1 MLGRISTVTITA
13 PDLPAAVAAYQ
24 RYLGYRVV
32 DDGALGR
39 EMARAWGRP
48 QMAGQRAVLLEPESG
63 AETYLRFVQGPAY
76 VEHEP
81 LSCVGW
87 NAAELIV
94 EDVDA
99 LADELANSPFRII
112 GRPADLSFSDQIRA
126 MQVVGP
132 AREVL
137 YLTQI
142 RQKLAAFDTP
152 VAATRYRLR
161 ITKTRFTTAV
171 MLGVIRLLRADGVD
185 AAGLPPSYPLDGR
198 GEEIPHETTQLTG
211 IDDAMVADASP
222 IESVAAAIT
231 WPKWAPAWAV
241 GAAGQPTARAG
252 TPRRLAVG
260 SSTQMSTLGAPSG
273 GRGGSGQAGED
284 SSVVRPMTPVNGV
297 PSL

>member
-63 AETYLRFVQGPAY
+63 VETYLRFVQGPAY

-142 RQKLAAFDTP
+142 KQKLAAFDTP
-152 VAATRYRLR
+152 VAASFVDRVFIVILGGASLDALQDYYQAQFGIPRA
-161 ITKTRFTTAV
+161 TAMPSV
-171 MLGVIRLLRADGVD
+171 VSVLSAQY
-185 AAGLPPSYPLDGR
+185 GLPRDYQHAIAAMPLSGQCYIEADQMPPAAASRPCVPG
-198 GEEIPHETTQLTG
+198 QLPPG
-211 IDDAMVADASP
+211 IAMVSFEIDRLPERLSSSLGPAHRAASLP
-222 IESVAAAIT
+222 YAGRRSQVC
-231 WPKWAPAWAV
+231 V
-241 GAAGQPTARAG
+241 GAAGE
-252 TPRRLAVG
+252 LIELIE
-260 SSTQMSTLGAPSG
+260 S
-273 GRGGSGQAGED
+273 D
-284 SSVVRPMTPVNGV
+284 
-297 PSL
+297 

>member
-32 DDGALGR
+32 DDGALGHDT
-39 EMARAWGRP
+39 ARAWGRP
-48 QMAGQRAVLLEPESG
+48 QMAGQRAVLLEPASG

-94 EDVDA
+94 QDVDA
-99 LADELANSPFRII
+99 LAAELANSPFRII

-142 RQKLAAFDTP
+142 KQKLAAFDTP
-152 VAATRYRLR
+152 AAASFVDRVFIVILGGASLDALQDHYHVQFSVPRATAMPSVVSVLSAQYGLPRDYKHSIAALQLAGQCYIEIDQMPAAAASRPCVPGQLPPGVAMVSFEIDRLPER
-161 ITKTRFTTAV
+161 LSSS
-171 MLGVIRLLRADGVD
+171 LGPAHR
-185 AAGLPPSYPLDGR
+185 AAGLPYAGR
-198 GEEIPHETTQLTG
+198 RSQ
-211 IDDAMVADASP
+211 VC
-222 IESVAAAIT
+222 
-231 WPKWAPAWAV
+231 V
-241 GAAGQPTARAG
+241 GAAGE
-252 TPRRLAVG
+252 LVE
-260 SSTQMSTLGAPSG
+260 LIESG
-273 GRGGSGQAGED
+273 
-284 SSVVRPMTPVNGV
+284 
-297 PSL
+297 

>member
-39 EMARAWGRP
+39 DMARAWGRP
-48 QMAGQRAVLLEPESG
+48 QMAGQRAVLLEPASG

-76 VEHEP
+76 VDHEP

-94 EDVDA
+94 QDVDA
-99 LADELANSPFRII
+99 VAAELANGPFRII

-142 RQKLAAFDTP
+142 KQKLAAFDTP
-152 VAATRYRLR
+152 VAASSVDRVFIVILGGASLDTLQDYYQVQFGVARAAAMPSVVSVLSAQYGLPRDYQHAIAALQVAGQCYIEVDQMPPAAASRPCVPGQLPPGVAMVSFEIDRLPE
-161 ITKTRFTTAV
+161 
-171 MLGVIRLLRADGVD
+171 RLLSSLGPAHRAP
-185 AAGLPPSYPLDGR
+185 GLPYAGR
-198 GEEIPHETTQLTG
+198 RSQ
-211 IDDAMVADASP
+211 AC
-222 IESVAAAIT
+222 
-231 WPKWAPAWAV
+231 V
-241 GAAGQPTARAG
+241 GAAGE
-252 TPRRLAVG
+252 LIE
-260 SSTQMSTLGAPSG
+260 LIESG
-273 GRGGSGQAGED
+273 
-284 SSVVRPMTPVNGV
+284 
-297 PSL
+297 

>member
-39 EMARAWGRP
+39 DTASAWGRP
-48 QMAGQRAVLLEPESG
+48 QMAGQRAVLLEPASG

-94 EDVDA
+94 QDVDA
-99 LADELANSPFRII
+99 LASELAGSPFRII
-112 GRPADLSFSDQIRA
+112 GQPADLSFSDQIRA

-142 RQKLAAFDTP
+142 KQKLAAFDTP
-152 VAATRYRLR
+152 AAASFVDRAFIVILGGASLDALQDYYHGQFGVPRA
-161 ITKTRFTTAV
+161 TAMPSV
-171 MLGVIRLLRADGVD
+171 VSVLSAQY
-185 AAGLPPSYPLDGR
+185 GLPRDYKHSIAAL
-198 GEEIPHETTQLTG
+198 QLAGQCYIEADQMPPAAVSRPCVPGQLPPG
-211 IDDAMVADASP
+211 IAMVSFEIDRLPERLS
-222 IESVAAAIT
+222 SSLG
-231 WPKWAPAWAV
+231 PAHRATGLPYAGRLSQVCV
-241 GAAGQPTARAG
+241 GAAGE
-252 TPRRLAVG
+252 LIE
-260 SSTQMSTLGAPSG
+260 LIESG
-273 GRGGSGQAGED
+273 
-284 SSVVRPMTPVNGV
+284 
-297 PSL
+297 

>member
-39 EMARAWGRP
+39 DMARAWGRP

-63 AETYLRFVQGPAY
+63 VETYLRFVQGPAY

-142 RQKLAAFDTP
+142 KQKLAAFDTP
-152 VAATRYRLR
+152 VAASFVDRVFIVILGGASLDALQDYYHAQFGIPRATAMPSVVSVLSAQYGLPRDYQHAIAAHASCRDSATSRPTRCRRRRPAGLACPGSCRRASRWSASRSTACPNDCRAASGRR
-161 ITKTRFTTAV
+161 IERPACPTP
-171 MLGVIRLLRADGVD
+171 
-185 AAGLPPSYPLDGR
+185 AAGRRSVSVPP
-198 GEEIPHETTQLTG
+198 
-211 IDDAMVADASP
+211 AS
-222 IESVAAAIT
+222 
-231 WPKWAPAWAV
+231 
-241 GAAGQPTARAG
+241 
-252 TPRRLAVG
+252 
-260 SSTQMSTLGAPSG
+260 
-273 GRGGSGQAGED
+273 
-284 SSVVRPMTPVNGV
+284 
-297 PSL
+297 